1 MLHGFQLS
9 LPPAKPF
16 VPMPMT
22 VISVLVQ
29 RLCAEEE
36 KYAKLGD
43 REMAAMSATQ
53 RAFICTTTYMASR
66 GNETEDITPNG
77 FFRKTDPSSMH
88 HTRDVLART
97 LDGEFEADG
106 EILCFRNSN
115 KPLSRKKQLILPHP
129 LRTAPMEGAE
139 EIFWIPAV
147 RSMIERMR
155 ALGVDLL
162 ADANGNAYLFQR
174 FTYNHFRGVET
185 NVSGGNGSRVG
196 FLDWMRREID
206 KVYERV
212 FSLKCPFSIHSL
224 RKGMGMFMSGKD
236 QLDEYQ
242 HLTSQST
249 PVVEG
254 IYGNLQAGWKAQ
266 RDVADAMPQTVAQV
280 TPVTPVTQVTPQP
293 QLVPLTEAAASPV
306 TPPLVPSRPVVATA
320 MTAAPGPRPA
330 PGPIRRSVCV
340 VCGRWNAAKVCG
352 LCSQCC
358 KKKNRGA
365 CKNPPHKII
374 P

>member
-22 VISVLVQ
+22 VISALAQ
-29 RLCAEEE
+29 RLRAEEDT
-36 KYAKLGD
+36 YAKKGD
-43 REMAAMSATQ
+43 REMAAMCATQ

-77 FFRKTDPSSMH
+77 FFRKTDPSAMH

-139 EIFWIPAV
+139 EVFWIPAV
-147 RSMIERMR
+147 RSMVERMR
-155 ALGVDLL
+155 VLGVDLL
-162 ADANGNAYLFQR
+162 AEENGNAYLFQR

-266 RDVADAMPQTVAQV
+266 RDVADAMPQ
-280 TPVTPVTQVTPQP
+280 P
-293 QLVPLTEAAASPV
+293 QLVPLIASEEAASPV
-306 TPPLVPSRPVVATA
+306 TPLAPPRPSVATA
-320 MTAAPGPRPA
+320 VTAAPGPRPA